1 MHTSGDSITGGQK
14 LNEPAVMVI
23 STITRMMLKSKVIRG
38 MGISR
43 KRSNYILNKI
53 MHTPIG
59 RTHLDL

>member
-1 MHTSGDSITGGQK
+1 
-14 LNEPAVMVI
+14 
-23 STITRMMLKSKVIRG
+23 MMLKGQMIGG

-43 KRSNYILNKI
+43 KRTDYILNKI